1 MRPNDVFSIQLWST
15 RAAGSLAE
23 QFAYLAGCGYTD
35 VQPYKD
41 LYSDPA
47 ALRAMLDEHGLT
59 ARSGHFKFSMFEV
72 DFDHVVASAR
82 TLGMTLVAADW
93 LDPEERPV
101 DRAGWEALGA
111 RLATVSRRLAD
122 QGLRFAW
129 HNHEFEF
136 TPLADGSCG
145 IEHALGDEVLWE
157 MDIGWVFK
165 AGQDPLPWL
174 ARYAGRVPAI
184 HVKDVAAPGEKLDEM
199 NFADL
204 GEGVMDWGLY
214 WQAAVDA
221 GAELMVAEHDAPSD
235 WRRFARVSAGAMRR
249 LASVAT

>member
-1 MRPNDVFSIQLWST
+1 MRPNDVLSIQLWST

-23 QFAYLAGCGYTD
+23 QLEYLAGCGYTD

-47 ALRAMLDEHGLT
+47 ALKAMLDERGLT
-59 ARSGHFKFSMFEV
+59 ARSGHFMFKMFET
-72 DFDHVVASAR
+72 DFDRVVAAAR

-93 LDPEERPV
+93 LAEEERPV

-111 RLATVSRRLAD
+111 RLASVSRRLAGE
-122 QGLRFAW
+122 GLKFAW

-136 TPLADGSCG
+136 AQLPDGSFG
-145 IEHALGDEVLWE
+145 IEHALGEEVLWE
-157 MDIGWVFK
+157 MDMGWVFK
-165 AGQDPLPWL
+165 AGQDPVGWL

-204 GEGVMDWGLY
+204 GEGVMDWRRY
-214 WQAAVDA
+214 WQAAVEA

-235 WRRFARVSAGAMRR
+235 WRRFARVSVAAMRR
-249 LASVAT
+249 LASGAA

>member
-1 MRPNDVFSIQLWST
+1 MRPNDVLSIQLWST
-15 RAAGSLAE
+15 RASGSLAE
-23 QFAYLAGCGYTD
+23 QLEYLACCGYTD
-35 VQPYKD
+35 VQPFKD

-47 ALRAMLDEHGLT
+47 ALRAMLDEYGLT
-59 ARSGHFKFSMFEV
+59 ARSGHFKFSTYET
-72 DFDHVVASAR
+72 DFDRVVTTAR
-82 TLGMTLVAADW
+82 TLGMTLLAADW
-93 LDPEERPV
+93 LDPEDHPV
-101 DRAGWEALGA
+101 DRAGWEALGG
-111 RLATVSRRLAD
+111 RLSSVSRRLAD

-136 TPLADGSCG
+136 APLPDGSVG
-145 IEHALGDEVLWE
+145 IEHALGEDVLWE

-165 AGQDPLPWL
+165 AEQDPLVWL

-204 GEGVMDWGLY
+204 GEGVMDWRLY

-221 GAELMVAEHDAPSD
+221 GAELMIAEHDAPSD
-235 WRRFARVSAGAMRR
+235 WRRFARVSVEAMRR
-249 LASVAT
+249 FASVAA

>member
-1 MRPNDVFSIQLWST
+1 MRPNDVLSIQLWST
-15 RAAGSLAE
+15 RAASSLAE
-23 QFAYLAGCGYTD
+23 QFEYLAGCGYTD
-35 VQPYKD
+35 VQPFKD
-41 LYSDPA
+41 LYADPA

-59 ARSGHFKFSMFEV
+59 ARSGHFKFSTYET
-72 DFDHVVASAR
+72 DFDRVVTTAR
-82 TLGMTLVAADW
+82 TVGMTLLAADW

-101 DRAGWEALGA
+101 DRAGWEALGG
-111 RLATVSRRLAD
+111 RLSNVSKRVAD

-136 TPLADGSCG
+136 APLPDGSFG
-145 IEHALGDEVLWE
+145 IEHALGKDVLWE
-157 MDIGWVFK
+157 MDIGWMFK
-165 AGQDPLPWL
+165 AEQDPLPWL

-204 GEGVMDWGLY
+204 GEGVMDWQLY

-221 GAELMVAEHDAPSD
+221 GAELMIAEHDAPSD
-235 WRRFARVSAGAMRR
+235 WRRFARVSGAAMRR
-249 LASVAT
+249 FASLAT

>member
-1 MRPNDVFSIQLWST
+1 MRPNDVLSIQLWST
-15 RAAGSLAE
+15 RAASSLAE
-23 QFAYLAGCGYTD
+23 QLEYLAVCGYTD

-41 LYSDPA
+41 LYADPA

-59 ARSGHFKFSMFEV
+59 ARSGHFKFAMFEAE
-72 DFDHVVASAR
+72 FDRVVTTAR

-93 LDPEERPV
+93 LDPEEHPV
-101 DRAGWEALGA
+101 DRAGWEALGG
-111 RLATVSRRLAD
+111 RLSSVSRRLAD

-129 HNHEFEF
+129 HNHEYEF
-136 TPLADGSCG
+136 APLPDGSFG
-145 IEHALGDEVLWE
+145 IEHALGKDVLWE

-165 AGQDPLPWL
+165 AEQDPLAWL

-204 GEGVMDWGLY
+204 GEGVMDWRLY

-221 GAELMVAEHDAPSD
+221 GAELMIAEHDAPSD
-235 WRRFARVSAGAMRR
+235 WRRFARVSGAAMRR
-249 LASVAT
+249 FASLAT